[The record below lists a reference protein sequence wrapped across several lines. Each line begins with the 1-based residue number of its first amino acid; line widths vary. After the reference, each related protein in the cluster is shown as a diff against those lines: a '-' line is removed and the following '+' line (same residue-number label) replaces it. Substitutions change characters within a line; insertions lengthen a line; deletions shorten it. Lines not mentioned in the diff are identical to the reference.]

1 LSTGVTVLVLWAVA
15 VGAVLIL
22 LAVIWERR
30 KLNRAPGSPPVDSQD
45 LLLRALA
52 VIALVTL
59 VAFFAYLL
67 MDHNLIG
74 IPSFSPGTEPLP

>member
-1 LSTGVTVLVLWAVA
+1 
-15 VGAVLIL
+15 
-22 LAVIWERR
+22 
-30 KLNRAPGSPPVDSQD
+30 
-45 LLLRALA
+45 
-52 VIALVTL
+52 L